1 MKPTAG
7 FTYNL
12 VVLFLYY
19 SLLPS
24 SRDRFARRVDA
35 GHNRWFAMKYDV
47 IIVGAGHSGIE
58 ASLAAARMGASTLML
73 TLNLDHIGQMSC
85 NPAIGGIGKGH
96 LVREIDALGGEMG
109 LATDETGIQFRFLN
123 TRKGPAVRARRAQAD
138 KAAYRARS
146 KRVLERT
153 ANLQVRQASVERLI
167 VEDGAV
173 RGVESQIGE
182 VFEAPTVILTTGT
195 FLKGLVHIGMK
206 NYSAGRAGDFAA
218 MGLSDHLAQLGFRIG
233 RLKTGTCPR
242 LDARTIDY
250 SALEIQPGDEPPPP
264 FSFRT
269 ERITQAQIPCHLTFT
284 NLRTHEI
291 IRGGIDR
298 SPMYSGVIQSKGPR
312 YCPSV
317 EDKVMRFRDK
327 ERHQIFLE
335 PEGRDT
341 IEVYPNGLSTSLPL
355 DVQLAM
361 VRSIAGLE
369 QAEIMRPGYAI
380 EYDFSDPTQ
389 LTPSLETKL
398 VRGLFFAGQINGT
411 TGYEEAGAQGLIAG
425 INAALKVRG
434 GPALILRRDQAY
446 IGVMIDDLV
455 TRGIGGEPYRM
466 FTSRAEYRLLL
477 REDNADRRLSHIG
490 ERLGLLD
497 ASAGARVRAKTEAVS
512 REIERLKSALIP
524 ASDEVNSAIVA
535 HGSTP
540 IAQPVR
546 AIELLKRPEIGY
558 DALIKMSGVTS
569 TLNLDEAAEL
579 ETEIK
584 YEGYVR
590 RQVEAVE
597 RFARLEDTTIPDW
610 VDFKVVMG
618 LSTEVSERLCAVRPR
633 SLGQAARMPGITPAA
648 ISILAVHI
656 KSRRDRNARAI

>member
-1 MKPTAG
+1 M
-7 FTYNL
+7 N
-12 VVLFLYY
+12 
-19 SLLPS
+19 
-24 SRDRFARRVDA
+24 
-35 GHNRWFAMKYDV
+35 YDV
-47 IIVGAGHSGIE
+47 IIVGAGHAGIE
-58 ASLAAARMGASTLML
+58 AALAAARMGASTLML

-167 VEDGAV
+167 VEDGVV

-182 VFEAPTVILTTGT
+182 VFEAPAVILTTGT

-218 MGLSDHLAQLGFRIG
+218 MGLSEHLAQLGFRIG

-242 LDARTIDY
+242 LDGRTIDY

-269 ERITQAQIPCHLTFT
+269 ARITQDQIPCHLTFT
-284 NLRTHEI
+284 NSRTHEI

-341 IEVYPNGLSTSLPL
+341 VEVYPNGLSTSLPL

-369 QAEIMRPGYAI
+369 RAEIMRPGYAI

-389 LTPSLETKL
+389 LTSSLETKL

-434 GPALILRRDQAY
+434 EPALILRRDQAY

-477 REDNADRRLSHIG
+477 REDNADRRLSPIG
-490 ERLGLLD
+490 EQLGLLD
-497 ASAGARVRAKTEAVS
+497 ATAGARVRAKTEAV
-512 REIERLKSALIP
+512 RGEIERLKAALIP
-524 ASDEVNSAIVA
+524 ASAEVNAMLAA

-546 AIELLKRPEIGY
+546 AIELLKRPEVGY
-558 DALIKMSGVTS
+558 DVLMKMSGAET

-590 RQVEAVE
+590 RQADAVE

-610 VDFKVVMG
+610 VDFKGVMG
-618 LSTEVSERLCAVRPR
+618 LSTEVCERLSAVRPR

-656 KSRRDRNARAI
+656 KSRRERNARAI

>member
-1 MKPTAG
+1 M
-7 FTYNL
+7 N
-12 VVLFLYY
+12 
-19 SLLPS
+19 
-24 SRDRFARRVDA
+24 
-35 GHNRWFAMKYDV
+35 YDV
-47 IIVGAGHSGIE
+47 IIVGAGHAGIE
-58 ASLAAARMGASTLML
+58 AALAAARMGASTLML

-96 LVREIDALGGEMG
+96 LVREIDALGGEMA
-109 LATDETGIQFRFLN
+109 LAADETGIQFRFLN

-153 ANLQVRQASVERLI
+153 ANLQVRQASVERLS
-167 VEDGAV
+167 VEDGGQGRPPHC

-218 MGLSDHLAQLGFRIG
+218 MGLSEHLAQLGFRIG

-250 SALEIQPGDEPPPP
+250 STLEIQPGDEPPPP

-269 ERITQAQIPCHLTFT
+269 ARIAQEQIPCHLTFT
-284 NLRTHEI
+284 NGRTHEI

-341 IEVYPNGLSTSLPL
+341 VEVYPNGLSTSLPL

-380 EYDFSDPTQ
+380 EYDFSDPRQ

-398 VRGLFFAGQINGT
+398 VRGLYFAGQINGT

-434 GPALILRRDQAY
+434 EPALILRRDQAY

-477 REDNADRRLSHIG
+477 REDNADRRLSSIG

-497 ASAGARVRAKTEAVS
+497 ASAGARVRAKTEAV
-512 REIERLKSALIP
+512 RGEIERLKLALIP
-524 ASDEVNSAIVA
+524 ASDEVNATLVS

-540 IAQPVR
+540 IANPVR
-546 AIELLKRPEIGY
+546 AIELLKRPEVGY
-558 DALIKMSGVTS
+558 DALMKMGGGES

-590 RQVEAVE
+590 RQADAVE

-610 VDFKVVMG
+610 VDFKGVMG
-618 LSTEVSERLCAVRPR
+618 LSTEVCERLSAVRPQ

>member
-1 MKPTAG
+1 M
-7 FTYNL
+7 N
-12 VVLFLYY
+12 
-19 SLLPS
+19 
-24 SRDRFARRVDA
+24 
-35 GHNRWFAMKYDV
+35 YDV

-58 ASLAAARMGASTLML
+58 AALAAARMGASTLML

-109 LATDETGIQFRFLN
+109 LAADETGIQFRFLN

-153 ANLQVRQASVERLI
+153 ANLHMRQASVERLI
-167 VEDGAV
+167 VADGAV

-182 VFEAPTVILTTGT
+182 VFEGRAVILTTGT
-195 FLKGLVHIGMK
+195 FLKGLVHIGLK

-218 MGLSDHLAQLGFRIG
+218 MGLSDHLADLGFRVG

-250 SALEIQPGDEPPPP
+250 SALEVQPGDEPPPP

-269 ERITQAQIPCHLTFT
+269 KRIAQAQVPCHLTFT
-284 NLRTHEI
+284 NSRTHEI
-291 IRGGIDR
+291 IRAGIDR

-341 IEVYPNGLSTSLPL
+341 VEVYPNGLSTSLPL

-361 VRSIAGLE
+361 VRSIGGLE

-425 INAALKVRG
+425 INAARKVRG
-434 GPALILRRDQAY
+434 EPALILRRDQAY

-477 REDNADRRLSHIG
+477 REDNADRRLSPLG

-497 ASAGARVRAKTEAVS
+497 ASAGERVRAKTEAVR

-524 ASDEVNSAIVA
+524 ATDEVNAAIA
-535 HGSTP
+535 ASGSTP

-546 AIELLKRPEIGY
+546 AIELLKRPEIAY
-558 DALIKMSGVTS
+558 DTVLKMGGVDSG
-569 TLNLDEAAEL
+569 LGLDEAAEL

-590 RQVEAVE
+590 RQAEVVE
-597 RFARLEDTTIPDW
+597 RFSRLEDTAIPDW
-610 VDFKVVMG
+610 VDFKGVMG
-618 LSTEVSERLCAVRPR
+618 LSTEVSERLSAVRPQ

>member
-1 MKPTAG
+1 M
-7 FTYNL
+7 
-12 VVLFLYY
+12 
-19 SLLPS
+19 
-24 SRDRFARRVDA
+24 
-35 GHNRWFAMKYDV
+35 HYDV

-58 ASLAAARMGASTLML
+58 AALAAARMGARTLML

-182 VFEAPTVILTTGT
+182 VFEAPTVVLTTGT

-218 MGLSDHLAQLGFRIG
+218 MGLSDHLAQLGFRVG

-269 ERITQAQIPCHLTFT
+269 ARIAQDQVACHLTFT
-284 NLRTHEI
+284 NARTHQV
-291 IRGGIDR
+291 IRGAIDR

-389 LTPSLETKL
+389 LTSSLETKL

-425 INAALKVRG
+425 INAALQVRG
-434 GPALILRRDQAY
+434 EPALILRRDQAY

-477 REDNADRRLSHIG
+477 REDNADRRLSPIG

-497 ASAGARVRAKTEAVS
+497 ASAGARVRAKTEAVR

-524 ASDEVNSAIVA
+524 ASDEVNGAIA
-535 HGSTP
+535 ALGSTS

-558 DALIKMSGVTS
+558 HALIKMGGVES

-590 RQVEAVE
+590 RQVETVE
-597 RFARLEDTTIPDW
+597 RLSRLEDATIPEL
-610 VDFKVVMG
+610 VDFKGVMG
-618 LSTEVSERLCAVRPR
+618 LSTEVSERLSAVRPR

-648 ISILAVHI
+648 ISILAIHI